1 MDEAGN
7 LERFLGSTTP
17 SVPVQYLP
25 KSMERACHVV
35 HDGFTGFHHC
45 FGKELKNDI
54 FVPNVCRGNPC
65 EGY

>member
-25 KSMERACHVV
+25 KVRLVR
-35 HDGFTGFHHC
+35 
-45 FGKELKNDI
+45 I
-54 FVPNVCRGNPC
+54 FISPLLGS
-65 EGY
+65 